1 MLITKNRDV
10 KWSST
15 ACCHVVYVISD
26 AGEDSEEDLR
36 SELVFLEPRAQHLST
51 IEGMNGEHKY
61 GTEQDILLILSTK

>member
-1 MLITKNRDV
+1 M
-10 KWSST
+10 
-15 ACCHVVYVISD
+15 VYVISD